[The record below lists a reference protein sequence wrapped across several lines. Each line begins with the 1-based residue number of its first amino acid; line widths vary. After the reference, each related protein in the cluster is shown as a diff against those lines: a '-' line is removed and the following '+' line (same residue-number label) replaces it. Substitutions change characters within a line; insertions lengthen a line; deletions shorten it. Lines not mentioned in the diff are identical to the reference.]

1 VDNISVAVRGFT
13 QSSIVRLSG
22 ELRSADI
29 DITKD
34 VSWVS
39 PSLAHVSLLTTLVET
54 LSCLAGAIE
63 LICHVQN
70 VITGGEVV
78 VVATDDRGVDS
89 VCCRS
94 EAWGPGLRAD
104 WSNSE
109 HGDLLALLSEATLD
123 ALYFADGLSLPAEEC
138 LKRLRLPILR
148 QHVWITTIGCLVKAH
163 LSVTLPVDVYLKS
176 VPTG

>member
-1 VDNISVAVRGFT
+1 MDNISIAVRGFT

-54 LSCLAGAIE
+54 LSRLAGAIE

-70 VITGGEVV
+70 VITRGEVV
-78 VVATDDRGVDS
+78 VVATDDRGVNS

-123 ALYFADGLSLPAEEC
+123 ALYFAHGLSLPPEEC
-138 LKRLRLPILR
+138 LKRLRLAILHE
-148 QHVWITTIGCLVKAH
+148 HVWVFTIGGRRKVH
-163 LSVTLPVDVYLKS
+163 LSVTPSIDAIL
-176 VPTG
+176 